1 LGRVNLSGCPKLNDL
16 SPLASLKSLR
26 WLSLADSPQ
35 LTDLKWISKFPVDQW
50 QRGLASLDVQRCPR
64 LIDIAPLLP
73 RRGLTELDLTG
84 CPVPPRD
91 VAILRRAFPEAH
103 IQFREGP

>member
-1 LGRVNLSGCPKLNDL
+1 
-16 SPLASLKSLR
+16 
-26 WLSLADSPQ
+26 LSLADSPQ
-35 LTDLKWISKFPVDQW
+35 LTDLKWISKFPVDDP
-50 QRGLASLDVQRCPR
+50 RHSGLVSLDVQRCPR

-73 RRGLTELDLTG
+73 RRGLAQLDLTG